1 MIVKRLEERI
11 VNLTK
16 VTTDG
21 VKATV
26 EAELRQL
33 KMKGG
38 KPSQCTVIL
47 AKENNF
53 QFTMDW
59 DSTMSKFST
68 TLGGYTWYSDFDYSE
83 FRNNCADHILRIF
96 NAGGMG
102 IPKKK
107 RYENSVII

>member
-1 MIVKRLEERI
+1 MIKSLEERI

-16 VTTDG
+16 VTTDN
-21 VKATV
+21 VQTTV

-38 KPSQCTVIL
+38 KPIQVSVVL
-47 AKENNF
+47 AKEENF

-68 TLGGYTWYSDFDYSE
+68 TLDGIKWYSDFDYSLYSPKLWE
-83 FRNNCADHILRIF
+83 IGNIARASRRGRNSPI
-96 NAGGMG
+96 
-102 IPKKK
+102 
-107 RYENSVII
+107 

>member
-38 KPSQCTVIL
+38 KPSQCTVVL

-68 TLGGYTWYSDFDYSE
+68 TLGGYTWYSDFDYSLFFVKLE
-83 FRNNCADHILRIF
+83 TGGVARAPRSGRISP
-96 NAGGMG
+96 
-102 IPKKK
+102 I
-107 RYENSVII
+107 